1 MSVAASRR
9 RMHGF
14 TLVELLIA
22 LAMLGLIALLLF
34 SGLRLGSRSW
44 ESVERVAAQSDA
56 LRFAHGFLMRAL
68 SQIRSVE
75 TAVDAGN
82 MLVFEGDAEHL
93 EFVAPLSDYL
103 GLPGLYVL
111 RLGLENRGAGKAL
124 ILTRW
129 LLHPEILAG
138 GKGVPA
144 WEPLT
149 SEGSRSFEDLA
160 TEMDTAG
167 GAFGRTLLIANV
179 DAFAVAYFGLADG
192 EDEPGWHTDWFGQT
206 KLPTLV
212 RIRLTTTTQT
222 WPELVVALPAQ
233 TK

>member
-1 MSVAASRR
+1 MSAAVPCPRPR
-9 RMHGF
+9 GF

-22 LAMLGLIALLLF
+22 LAMLGLISLLLF

-44 ESVERVAAQSDA
+44 ESVERVATQSDA

-68 SQIRSVE
+68 SQIRRVE
-75 TAVDAGN
+75 TAVEAGK

-111 RLGLENRGAGKAL
+111 RLGLEQRGAGRAL
-124 ILTRW
+124 VLTRW

-138 GKGVPA
+138 GDGVPA

-149 SEGSRSFEDLA
+149 SAGGRSFADLPV
-160 TEMDTAG
+160 ELDTAG
-167 GAFGRTLLIANV
+167 GAFGRTLLLEDV
-179 DAFAVAYFGLADG
+179 DAFAVAYYGLADG
-192 EDEPGWHTDWFGQT
+192 ESEPGWHTDWFGQG

-222 WPELVVALPAQ
+222 WPELVIALPAQ
-233 TK
+233 DR